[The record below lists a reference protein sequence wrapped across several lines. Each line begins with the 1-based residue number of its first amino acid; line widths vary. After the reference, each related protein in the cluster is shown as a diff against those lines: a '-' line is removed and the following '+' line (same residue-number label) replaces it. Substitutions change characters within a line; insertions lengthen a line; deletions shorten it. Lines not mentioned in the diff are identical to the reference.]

1 MKTGSK
7 VLLGIS
13 GAVLLVA
20 GSVAGTLAYLTSRS
34 QVVNT
39 FTMGKVD
46 IDLTETKVDDDGNV
60 LTDEDGNPTGERTDD
75 EDNTNNYRLVP
86 GAVYVK
92 DPTIT
97 VKADSEEAYI
107 RMIVTISNWKE
118 MAGFV
123 ENDPAG
129 LFTDLNDAV
138 WNLKASTPSGDDL
151 ILEYRYGVTGEKGWV
166 DATAVGTTTDV
177 DLAPLFTELTIPGEI
192 QMEDVDDLEG
202 FEIDIIGH
210 AIQANGFA
218 SADAAWAAFAEQE
231 GA

>member
-46 IDLTETKVDDDGNV
+46 IDLTETKTDDSGDV
-60 LTDEDGNPTGERTDD
+60 LRDEDGNPTGERTDD

-107 RMIVTISNWKE
+107 RMIVTISNWKG
-118 MAGFV
+118 MSAFV
-123 ENDPAG
+123 TAPAE

-138 WNLKASTPSGDDL
+138 WNLKTSTPSGDDL
-151 ILEYRYGVTGEKGWV
+151 ILEYRYGVTGNDGWE
-166 DATAVGTTTDV
+166 DATAVGATTDV
-177 DLAPLFTELTIPGEI
+177 DLDPLFTELTIPGEI
-192 QMEDVDDLEG
+192 QMENLESLEG
-202 FEIDIIGH
+202 FEIDIVGH

-218 SADAAWAAFAEQE
+218 SANAAWTAFDEQE